1 MTAYLYNYP
10 SGVVGDVSRLQDSVV
25 EPVML
30 GEAFTAFGKPFK
42 FNSSGQ
48 AINIAASDTA
58 AVFKGIIT
66 RVVPAISGNTVE
78 TFAGGIPNQDAPNG
92 ALREGFG
99 IVLCAIGTPVKGGI
113 VYMRVV
119 ADTGKFVG
127 DLEATADG
135 SNNVALA
142 GVEWAT
148 NGKDASNIAEIYI
161 KYS

>member
-25 EPVML
+25 EPVIL

-42 FNSSGQ
+42 FNGSGQ
-48 AINIAASDTA
+48 AINIGSGDAATD
-58 AVFKGIIT
+58 FKGIIT
-66 RVVPAISGNTVE
+66 RVVPAISGSTVE
-78 TFAGGIPNQDAPNG
+78 TFAGGIPNQEAPNG

-99 IVLCAIGTPVKGGI
+99 IVLCPVGTPVKGGQ
-113 VYMRVV
+113 VYMRIT

-127 DLEATADG
+127 DFETAADSG
-135 SNNVALA
+135 KCVALP